1 MWVSR
6 WDWASPFILGCEC
19 QASRLQPKSPCRAE
33 QSLVSITGRSRSAR
47 AGPAQPSPSRRVLV
61 NPLAGFF
68 PSPVRRDH
76 FRLAPSTEK
85 HWRFSSLRTHLLIYK
100 PSSASP
106 ARPHAHRHTQAH
118 PFFCHRSP
126 PLSVAFASIINIMNS
141 PRVIYKHQGLASW
154 ARRPRESCTVIPT
167 PLQSQPYGYHV
178 SYPQGGHFADNSE
191 FAPFTSKQKGNFKQI
206 A

>member
-33 QSLVSITGRSRSAR
+33 QSLVSITGRSCSAR
-47 AGPAQPSPSRRVLV
+47 AGPARPSPSRRVLV

-68 PSPVRRDH
+68 PSPIRRDH

-85 HWRFSSLRTHLLIYK
+85 NWRFNSLRTHLLIHK

-106 ARPHAHRHTQAH
+106 ACPHAHSSHT
-118 PFFCHRSP
+118 
-126 PLSVAFASIINIMNS
+126 
-141 PRVIYKHQGLASW
+141 G
-154 ARRPRESCTVIPT
+154 T
-167 PLQSQPYGYHV
+167 PLLLSSLSASECGLCVHYQHYEQPS
-178 SYPQGGHFADNSE
+178 SY
-191 FAPFTSKQKGNFKQI
+191 I
-206 A
+206 